1 MYYKCQHTYVV
12 ILSLKRYVWDL
23 LKLYYWVLYDLDVL
37 ETNSKNLSYYK
48 FLLIHIFLRI
58 YEDIYLDTGIY
69 SSSIYVP
76 YIKITR

>member
-23 LKLYYWVLYDLDVL
+23 LKLYYWVLYDLHVL
-37 ETNSKNLSYYK
+37 ETNSKNLSYK